1 MTKRISAWL
10 TGSLAVFAAISWLI
24 CPLKVRA
31 ADSDSAK
38 LAIDIEEMIKKAKT
52 IVVGCKLYALDHN
65 GLFPPNLTKLVGDYL
80 PKPASL
86 VCALCPDEPVGFDY
100 FIVPPEGPKK
110 MVIRSKAKTKDG
122 KWLIVYNN
130 DEAELTTEKEPKE
143 E

>member
-1 MTKRISAWL
+1 MIRRTLI
-10 TGSLAVFAAISWLI
+10 GSLALFAAII
-24 CPLKVRA
+24 CHTSLVKVRA
-31 ADSDSAK
+31 ADSDAPK
-38 LAIDIEEMIKKAKT
+38 PAINMEEVIKKAKT

-65 GLFPPNLTKLVGDYL
+65 GLFPPNLTKLIGDYL
-80 PKPASL
+80 PKQANL

-110 MVIRSKAKTKDG
+110 MVLRSKAKTKDG

-130 DEAELTTEKEPKE
+130 DEAELTPEKEPKE